1 MGKRDILDNFARRQ
15 GVEQIILAVTRRRRL
30 TYDLMDLVQ
39 TVYLALLETKEE
51 KIVQLDQRGELNF
64 YAAGIVR
71 RQFSQE
77 RSQFRK
83 DVVNFQEKT
92 TDLSDAPPDT

>member
-51 KIVQLDQRGELNF
+51 KIVQLDQRGELNS